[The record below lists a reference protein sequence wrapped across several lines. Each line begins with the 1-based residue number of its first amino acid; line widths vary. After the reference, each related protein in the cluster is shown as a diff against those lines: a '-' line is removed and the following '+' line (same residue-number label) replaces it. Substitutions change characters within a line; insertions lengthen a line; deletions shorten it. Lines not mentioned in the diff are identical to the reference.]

1 MRTHPF
7 DAPTLSGTSDDRAGR
22 RELATLLSNLPG
34 MAYRC
39 RDDAAGTFEFAS
51 EGCRALT
58 GHPPEAFT
66 QGAISFDALVHPDD
80 RARVVGEILE
90 AEQNGLPYQ
99 IEYRLIRADGEER
112 WVWEQGRVVRDP
124 EVPGVRYEGLIL
136 DVTDRKQLEA
146 RLRASETRYRTL
158 VDAAQEGI
166 CAVDAQGRLVFANG
180 RFTAMLG
187 YEPAELLGRPVFEFV
202 VAEQTE
208 TARDRFARRQ
218 RGVAEVTEYALRRRD
233 GATMW
238 ARVSASPLTTADGAF
253 DGAIYMVSDVTEARA
268 SADRLQKSERQFRA
282 LIENASDTVVV
293 LDAAGV
299 ARYVSPSGE
308 RQTGYAAHEV
318 IGTRSVDRVHPEDL
332 PAVET
337 ALREVMATPS
347 HQVHVQYRYRHR
359 DGTWRTLRSVATNL
373 LADPAV
379 AGVVV
384 NSHDVTEQERLGAQL
399 RQSQKL
405 EAVGRLAG
413 GVAHDFNNLLTV
425 ITASTRFAREE
436 VPADS
441 AAQADLAEVDA
452 AAARAAALTRQLL
465 AFGRQQ
471 VLRPQVVDVNRVAA
485 DVAGML
491 RRVIGAD
498 VQLVVA
504 LSPEPAPVY
513 ADAGQ
518 LEQVLMNLAVN
529 ARDAMPDGGT
539 LEIRTRRMAA
549 GSVQADDRMSDRVVG
564 ASSSAWVALSV
575 RDTGLGMSEATQ
587 ARVFEPFFTTKPP
600 GQGTGL
606 GLATAYGIVTQSGG
620 HVRVESTLG
629 GGSTFTVLI
638 PEHHA
643 VAAPASP
650 PPPER
655 REAPGRE
662 TILLVEDEPQVRSLT
677 RRMLERGGYTVLE
690 APHGAAALR
699 IADEHGDRLALVLT
713 DVVMPEMGAREFL
726 ERLRMRLPALPALLM
741 SGYSAEAVTAQGVLV
756 PGSSLLSKPFTHA
769 ALLASVRATL
779 DAAVDAAAGRTM
791 GAH

>member
-1 MRTHPF
+1 MHTFPF
-7 DAPTLSGTSDDRAGR
+7 DSPALPGSGSSDDRAGR

-66 QGAISFDALVHPDD
+66 QGAISFDTLVHPAD
-80 RARVVGEILE
+80 RARVVGQILE
-90 AEQNGLPYQ
+90 AEHNGLPYQ

-124 EVPGVRYEGLIL
+124 RVSGVRYEGLIL

-166 CAVDAQGRLVFANG
+166 CAVDAQGRLVFANS
-180 RFTAMLG
+180 RFTGMLG
-187 YEPAELLGRPVFEFV
+187 YDTSAVLGRPVFDFV
-202 VAEQTE
+202 VAEQAE
-208 TARDRFARRQ
+208 VARARFGQRQ
-218 RGVAEVTEYALRRRD
+218 RGIAEVTEYALQRAD
-233 GATMW
+233 GSVMW
-238 ARVSASPLTTADGAF
+238 ARVSASPLATAEGAF

-268 SADRLQKSERQFRA
+268 SAERLQQSERQFRA
-282 LIENASDTVVV
+282 LIENASDTVTV
-293 LDAAGV
+293 LDAHGV

-308 RQTGYAAHEV
+308 RQTGYPAHEV
-318 IGTRSVDRVHPEDL
+318 IGTRSTDHVHPEDL
-332 PAVET
+332 PTVQA
-337 ALREVMATPS
+337 ALREVMARPS

-379 AGVVV
+379 VGIVV
-384 NSHDVTEQERLGAQL
+384 NTHDVTEQERLGAQL

-425 ITASTRFAREE
+425 IAASTRFAREE

-441 AAQADLAEVDA
+441 PAQTDLAEVDA

-471 VLRPQVVDVNRVAA
+471 VLRPQVVDLNRVAG

-498 VQLVVA
+498 VQLVVE

-539 LEIRTRRMAA
+539 LEIRTQRVAA
-549 GSVQADDRMSDRVVG
+549 SGDLASGGSPSN
-564 ASSSAWVALSV
+564 AWAALSV
-575 RDTGLGMSEATQ
+575 RDTGVGMSEATQ

-638 PEHHA
+638 PEHHDIDASA
-643 VAAPASP
+643 VPAAPA
-650 PPPER
+650 ER

-699 IADEHGDRLALVLT
+699 IVDEHGDRLALVLT
-713 DVVMPEMGAREFL
+713 DVVMPEMGARDFL
-726 ERLRMRLPALPALLM
+726 ERLRIRRPMLPALLM

-756 PGSSLLSKPFTHA
+756 PGTSLLSKPFTHA

-779 DAAVDAAAGRTM
+779 DAATAVRPETAS
-791 GAH
+791 

>member
-1 MRTHPF
+1 MHIHPV
-7 DAPTLSGTSDDRAGR
+7 APPPLPDPGSSDDRAGR

-39 RDDAAGTFEFAS
+39 RADAAGTFEFAS

-66 QGAISFDALVHPDD
+66 RGAITFDALVHPVD
-80 RARVVGEILE
+80 RARVVGEILG
-90 AEQNGLPYQ
+90 AEQHGLPYQ
-99 IEYRLIRADGEER
+99 LEYRLIRADGAER

-124 EVPGVRYEGLIL
+124 DGPGVHYEGLIL

-166 CAVDAQGRLVFANG
+166 CAVDAAGRLVFANG
-180 RFTAMLG
+180 RFTGMLG
-187 YEPAELLGRPVFEFV
+187 YDPAALMGRPVFDFV
-202 VAEQTE
+202 VAEQNAA
-208 TARDRFARRQ
+208 ARDRFGQRQ
-218 RGVAEVTEYALRRRD
+218 RGIAEVTEYALRRAD
-233 GATMW
+233 GSTMW
-238 ARVSASPLTTADGAF
+238 ARVSASPLTTAEGAF

-268 SADRLQKSERQFRA
+268 SAERLQQSERQFRA

-293 LDAAGV
+293 LDAEGIV
-299 ARYVSPSGE
+299 WYVSPSGE
-308 RQTGYAAHEV
+308 RQTGYPAHEV

-332 PAVET
+332 PAVEA

-359 DGTWRTLRSVATNL
+359 GGGWRTLRSVATNL

-384 NSHDVTEQERLGAQL
+384 NSHDITEQERLGAQL
-399 RQSQKL
+399 RQAQKL

-425 ITASTRFAREE
+425 ISSSTRFAREE
-436 VPADS
+436 LPADS

-471 VLRPQVVDVNRVAA
+471 VLRPQVVDLNRVAG

-498 VQLVVA
+498 VQLMLE
-504 LSPEPAPVY
+504 LSPEPTPVY

-539 LEIRTRRMAA
+539 LEIRTRRV
-549 GSVQADDRMSDRVVG
+549 GSRGQEADG
-564 ASSSAWVALSV
+564 ASSATAWVALSV
-575 RDTGLGMSEATQ
+575 RDTGIGMSEATQ
-587 ARVFEPFFTTKPP
+587 ARVFEPFFTTKAP

-606 GLATAYGIVTQSGG
+606 GLATAYGIVSQSGG
-620 HVRVESTLG
+620 QVRVESTLG
-629 GGSTFTVLI
+629 LGSTFTVLI
-638 PEHHA
+638 PEHHDVEA
-643 VAAPASP
+643 PTVPAAPA
-650 PPPER
+650 ER

-690 APHGAAALR
+690 APHGLAALR
-699 IADEHGDRLALVLT
+699 IADEHGDRVSLVLT
-713 DVVMPEMGAREFL
+713 DVVMPEMGARDLL
-726 ERLRMRLPALPALLM
+726 ERLRIRRPTLPALLM
-741 SGYSAEAVTAQGVLV
+741 SGYSAEAVTGQGVLV
-756 PGSSLLSKPFTHA
+756 PGTALVSKPFTQA
-769 ALLASVRATL
+769 ALLRAVRETL
-779 DAAVDAAAGRTM
+779 DAAAGRSARTD
-791 GAH
+791 